1 MEPLDPR
8 GLCLREGDLVI
19 LERKALAPPPELEEL
34 TEPSRW
40 ERKFRSCYYSCW
52 RCQWWWQWYVV
63 VVVGGKSGPNSV
75 LPLIPEWPDGA

>member
-40 ERKFRSCYYSCW
+40 EREVSVMLLFVLAVP
-52 RCQWWWQWYVV
+52 VV
-63 VVVGGKSGPNSV
+63 VAVVRSGSGR
-75 LPLIPEWPDGA
+75 W